1 MLTHREEGDVA
12 VTVSEFFE
20 KSESI
25 KPASKST
32 LSLPDVNEYLNQLS
46 KLTKED
52 EQRRHLKTVTQRYL
66 FSSHICTSYGVV

>member
-1 MLTHREEGDVA
+1 MLTHLEEGDVA

-20 KSESI
+20 KSTAI

-32 LSLPDVNEYLNQLS
+32 LSLQDVNEYLNQLS

-52 EQRRHLKTVTQRYL
+52 DQQRHLKKVALKYL
-66 FSSHICTSYGVV
+66 FEFFL